1 MRIHLVRLDRQG
13 AVDAEMI
20 WEYLQACR
28 SQPQD
33 EAAGLGPLE
42 DCHSLDE
49 VRRFGLPEVARQA
62 RGDDLPPGF
71 VPALQFAAMDPSGKL
86 VGMIQLRLQ
95 LTQALLRV
103 GGNIGYSVRPD
114 CRRLGYA
121 GLMLDECLRQAA
133 TLGMSRVLITC
144 SPSNLASR
152 RTILSRGGQLEN
164 VLLSSFGQPVERYW
178 IDCSLR
184 SFVGGLD
191 QLLPVKPRQQEQSR
205 FDEI

>member
-1 MRIHLVRLDRQG
+1 MRIRLVRLDRPG

-49 VRRFGLPEVARQA
+49 VRRSGLPEVARQA

-71 VPALQFAAMDPSGKL
+71 VPALQFAALDPSSKL

-164 VLLSSFGQPVERYW
+164 VLPSRSGQPVERYW
-178 IDCSLR
+178 ID
-184 SFVGGLD
+184 
-191 QLLPVKPRQQEQSR
+191 LPAERTGQR
-205 FDEI
+205 TR

>member
-1 MRIHLVRLDRQG
+1 MGIRLVRMDQPG
-13 AVDAEMI
+13 AVDTEVI
-20 WEYLQACR
+20 WEYLQSCCDR
-28 SQPQD
+28 TED

-42 DCHSLDE
+42 DCRSLDE

-71 VPALQFAAMDPSGKL
+71 VPALQFAALDPGGKL

-95 LTQALLRV
+95 LTQALLRM

-114 CRRLGYA
+114 CRRRGYA

-164 VLLSSFGQPVERYW
+164 ALPSRSGQPVERYW
-178 IDCSLR
+178 ID
-184 SFVGGLD
+184 
-191 QLLPVKPRQQEQSR
+191 LPTERTGR
-205 FDEI
+205 

>member
-1 MRIHLVRLDRQG
+1 MGIRLVRMDQPG

-42 DCHSLDE
+42 GCHSLDE

-164 VLLSSFGQPVERYW
+164 VLPSRSGQPVERYW
-178 IDCSLR
+178 IELSTESTGQRTC
-184 SFVGGLD
+184 
-191 QLLPVKPRQQEQSR
+191 QHEPV
-205 FDEI
+205 

>member
-1 MRIHLVRLDRQG
+1 MGIRLLRMDQPG
-13 AVDAEMI
+13 AVDAEAV

-42 DCHSLDE
+42 GCHSLDE

-71 VPALQFAAMDPSGKL
+71 VPALQFAAMDPSGEL
-86 VGMIQLRLQ
+86 VGMIQLRLR
-95 LTQALLRV
+95 LTQALLRA

-114 CRRLGYA
+114 CRRRGYA
-121 GLMLDECLRQAA
+121 GLMLDDCLRRAA

-144 SPSNLASR
+144 SPLNLASR
-152 RTILSRGGQLEN
+152 RTILSCGGQLEN
-164 VLLSSFGQPVERYW
+164 VVPGSSGQPVERYW
-178 IDCSLR
+178 IELSTESTGQR
-184 SFVGGLD
+184 TR
-191 QLLPVKPRQQEQSR
+191 QHEPV
-205 FDEI
+205 

>member
-1 MRIHLVRLDRQG
+1 MGIRLVRMDQPG
-13 AVDAEMI
+13 AVDVEMI

-33 EAAGLGPLE
+33 DAAGLGPLE

-49 VRRFGLPEVARQA
+49 VRRSGLPEVARQA

-71 VPALQFAAMDPSGKL
+71 VPALQFAALDPSGKL

-95 LTQALLRV
+95 LTQALLRT

-114 CRRLGYA
+114 CRRQGYA
-121 GLMLDECLRQAA
+121 GLMLDGCLRRAA
-133 TLGMSRVLITC
+133 ALGMRRVLITC

-152 RTILSRGGQLEN
+152 RTILSCGGQLEN
-164 VLLSSFGQPVERYW
+164 VLPSRSGQPVERYW
-178 IDCSLR
+178 IELSTESTGQR
-184 SFVGGLD
+184 TR
-191 QLLPVKPRQQEQSR
+191 QHEPV
-205 FDEI
+205 

>member
-1 MRIHLVRLDRQG
+1 MGIRLVRMDQPG

-42 DCHSLDE
+42 GCHSLDE

-71 VPALQFAAMDPSGKL
+71 VPALQFAAMDPSGEL
-86 VGMIQLRLQ
+86 VGMIQLRLR
-95 LTQALLRV
+95 LTQALLRA

-114 CRRLGYA
+114 CRRRGYA
-121 GLMLDECLRQAA
+121 GLMLDDCLRRAA

-152 RTILSRGGQLEN
+152 RTILSCGGQLEN
-164 VLLSSFGQPVERYW
+164 VLPSRSGQPVERYW
-178 IDCSLR
+178 IELSTESTGQR
-184 SFVGGLD
+184 TR
-191 QLLPVKPRQQEQSR
+191 QHEPV
-205 FDEI
+205 

>member
-1 MRIHLVRLDRQG
+1 MGIRLVRVDQPG
-13 AVDAEMI
+13 AVDAKAI

-28 SQPQD
+28 ARIED

-42 DCHSLDE
+42 DCHSLDD
-49 VRRFGLPEVARQA
+49 VRRFGLSEVARQA

-71 VPALQFAAMDPSGKL
+71 VPALQFAALVPSGKL

-95 LTQALLRV
+95 LTEVLLRA

-114 CRRLGYA
+114 CRGRGYA
-121 GLMLDECLRQAA
+121 GLMLDDCLRRAA
-133 TLGMSRVLITC
+133 ALGMSRVLITC

-164 VLLSSFGQPVERYW
+164 VLSSSSGQPVERYW
-178 IDCSLR
+178 VDLST
-184 SFVGGLD
+184 
-191 QLLPVKPRQQEQSR
+191 E
-205 FDEI
+205 

>member
-1 MRIHLVRLDRQG
+1 MGIRLLRMDQPG
-13 AVDAEMI
+13 AVDAEAV

-71 VPALQFAAMDPSGKL
+71 VPALQFAAMDPSGEL
-86 VGMIQLRLQ
+86 VGMIQLRLR
-95 LTQALLRV
+95 LTQALLRA

-114 CRRLGYA
+114 CRRRGYA
-121 GLMLDECLRQAA
+121 GLMLDDCLRRAA

-144 SPSNLASR
+144 SPLNLASR
-152 RTILSRGGQLEN
+152 RTILSCGGQLEN
-164 VLLSSFGQPVERYW
+164 VVPGSSGQPVERYW
-178 IDCSLR
+178 IELSTESTGQR
-184 SFVGGLD
+184 TR
-191 QLLPVKPRQQEQSR
+191 QHEPV
-205 FDEI
+205 

>member
-33 EAAGLGPLE
+33 EAAGLGSLE

-71 VPALQFAAMDPSGKL
+71 VPALQFAALDAGGKL
-86 VGMIQLRLQ
+86 VGMIQLRLR
-95 LTQALLRV
+95 LTEALLRA

-114 CRRLGYA
+114 CRRRGYA
-121 GLMLDECLRQAA
+121 GLMLDDCLRRAA

-152 RTILSRGGQLEN
+152 RTILSCGGQLEN
-164 VLLSSFGQPVERYW
+164 VLPSRSGQPVERYW
-178 IDCSLR
+178 IELSTESTGQR
-184 SFVGGLD
+184 TR
-191 QLLPVKPRQQEQSR
+191 QHEPV
-205 FDEI
+205 

>member
-1 MRIHLVRLDRQG
+1 MGIRLVRLDRPG
-13 AVDAEMI
+13 AVGAEAI
-20 WEYLQACR
+20 WEYLLACR
-28 SQPQD
+28 ARPED

-42 DCHSLDE
+42 NCHSLDE
-49 VRRFGLPEVARQA
+49 VRRSGLPEVAYEA

-71 VPALQFAAMDPSGKL
+71 VPALQFAALVPSGKL

-95 LTQALLRV
+95 LTEVLLRT

-114 CRRLGYA
+114 CRRRGYA

-164 VLLSSFGQPVERYW
+164 VLPSRSGHPVERYW
-178 IDCSLR
+178 IDLSSKR
-184 SFVGGLD
+184 TD
-191 QLLPVKPRQQEQSR
+191 R
-205 FDEI
+205 

>member
-1 MRIHLVRLDRQG
+1 MGIRLVRMDQPG

-33 EAAGLGPLE
+33 DAAGLGPLE

-49 VRRFGLPEVARQA
+49 VRRSGLPEVARQA

-71 VPALQFAAMDPSGKL
+71 VPALQFAAMDPSGEL
-86 VGMIQLRLQ
+86 VGMIQLRLR
-95 LTQALLRV
+95 LTQVLLRA

-114 CRRLGYA
+114 CRRRGYA
-121 GLMLDECLRQAA
+121 GLMLDDCLRRAA

-144 SPSNLASR
+144 SPLNLASR
-152 RTILSRGGQLEN
+152 RTILSCGGQLEN
-164 VLLSSFGQPVERYW
+164 VVPGSSGQPVERYW
-178 IDCSLR
+178 IELSTESTGQR
-184 SFVGGLD
+184 TR
-191 QLLPVKPRQQEQSR
+191 QHEPV
-205 FDEI
+205 

>member
-1 MRIHLVRLDRQG
+1 MGIRLVRMDQPG

-33 EAAGLGPLE
+33 DAAGLGPLE
-42 DCHSLDE
+42 DCHSLGE
-49 VRRFGLPEVARQA
+49 VRRSGLPEVARQA

-71 VPALQFAAMDPSGKL
+71 VPALQFAALEPSGKL

-95 LTQALLRV
+95 LTQALLRT

-114 CRRLGYA
+114 CRRQGYA
-121 GLMLDECLRQAA
+121 GLMLDGCLRRAA

-144 SPSNLASR
+144 SPLNLASR
-152 RTILSRGGQLEN
+152 RTILSCGGQLEN
-164 VLLSSFGQPVERYW
+164 VVPGSSGQPVERYW
-178 IDCSLR
+178 IE
-184 SFVGGLD
+184 
-191 QLLPVKPRQQEQSR
+191 LPTESTGQRTRQHEPV
-205 FDEI
+205 

>member
-1 MRIHLVRLDRQG
+1 MRIHLVRLDRPG

-49 VRRFGLPEVARQA
+49 VRRSGLPEVARQA

-71 VPALQFAAMDPSGKL
+71 VPALQFAALDPSGKL

-144 SPSNLASR
+144 SPLNLASR
-152 RTILSRGGQLEN
+152 RTILSCGGQLEN
-164 VLLSSFGQPVERYW
+164 VVPGSSGQPVERYW
-178 IDCSLR
+178 IE
-184 SFVGGLD
+184 
-191 QLLPVKPRQQEQSR
+191 LPTESTGQRTRQHEPV
-205 FDEI
+205 

>member
-1 MRIHLVRLDRQG
+1 MGIRLVRMDQPG

-33 EAAGLGPLE
+33 DAAGLGPLE

-49 VRRFGLPEVARQA
+49 VCRFGLPEAARQA

-71 VPALQFAAMDPSGKL
+71 VPALQFAALDAGGKL
-86 VGMIQLRLQ
+86 VGMIQLRLR
-95 LTQALLRV
+95 LTEALLRA

-114 CRRLGYA
+114 CRRRGYA
-121 GLMLDECLRQAA
+121 GLMLDDCLRRAA

-152 RTILSRGGQLEN
+152 RTILSCGGQLEN
-164 VLLSSFGQPVERYW
+164 VLPSRSGQPVERYW
-178 IDCSLR
+178 IELSTESTGQR
-184 SFVGGLD
+184 TR
-191 QLLPVKPRQQEQSR
+191 QHEPV
-205 FDEI
+205 

>member
-1 MRIHLVRLDRQG
+1 MGIRLVRMDQQG
-13 AVDAEMI
+13 AVNAEAV

-28 SQPQD
+28 ARTED
-33 EAAGLGPLE
+33 EAAGLVPLE
-42 DCHSLDE
+42 NCHSLDE
-49 VRRFGLPEVARQA
+49 VRRSGLPEVAHQA

-191 QLLPVKPRQQEQSR
+191 QLLPVKPRPQESKSVR
-205 FDEI
+205 

>member
-1 MRIHLVRLDRQG
+1 MGIRLVRMDQPG
-13 AVDAEMI
+13 AVDAEAI

-28 SQPQD
+28 ARTED

-71 VPALQFAAMDPSGKL
+71 VPALQFAALDAGGKL
-86 VGMIQLRLQ
+86 VGMIQLRLR
-95 LTQALLRV
+95 LTQALLRM

-114 CRRLGYA
+114 CRRQGYA
-121 GLMLDECLRQAA
+121 GLMLDGCLRRAA
-133 TLGMSRVLITC
+133 ALGMRRVLITC

-152 RTILSRGGQLEN
+152 RTILSCGGQLEN
-164 VLLSSFGQPVERYW
+164 VLPSRSGQPVERYW
-178 IDCSLR
+178 IDLSTKR
-184 SFVGGLD
+184 TD
-191 QLLPVKPRQQEQSR
+191 R
-205 FDEI
+205 

>member
-1 MRIHLVRLDRQG
+1 MGIRLVRMDQPG

-42 DCHSLDE
+42 GCHSLDE

-114 CRRLGYA
+114 CRRLGYV

-144 SPSNLASR
+144 SPSNLASC

-164 VLLSSFGQPVERYW
+164 VLPSRSGQPVERYW
-178 IDCSLR
+178 IDLSTKR
-184 SFVGGLD
+184 TD
-191 QLLPVKPRQQEQSR
+191 R
-205 FDEI
+205 

>member
-1 MRIHLVRLDRQG
+1 MGIRLLRMDQPG
-13 AVDAEMI
+13 AVDAEAV

-49 VRRFGLPEVARQA
+49 VRRFGLPEVARQT

-71 VPALQFAAMDPSGKL
+71 VPALQFAAMDPSGEL
-86 VGMIQLRLQ
+86 VGMIQLRLR
-95 LTQALLRV
+95 LTQALLRA

-114 CRRLGYA
+114 CRRRGYA
-121 GLMLDECLRQAA
+121 GLMLDDCLRRAA

-144 SPSNLASR
+144 SPLNLASR
-152 RTILSRGGQLEN
+152 RTILSCGGQLEN
-164 VLLSSFGQPVERYW
+164 VVPGSSGQPVERYW
-178 IDCSLR
+178 IELSTESTGQR
-184 SFVGGLD
+184 TR
-191 QLLPVKPRQQEQSR
+191 QHEPV
-205 FDEI
+205 

>member
-1 MRIHLVRLDRQG
+1 MGIRLVRLDRPG
-13 AVDAEMI
+13 AAGAEAI

-28 SQPQD
+28 ARTED

-42 DCHSLDE
+42 NCHSLDE
-49 VRRFGLPEVARQA
+49 VRRSGLPEVAHQA

-71 VPALQFAAMDPSGKL
+71 VPALQFAALVPSGKL

-95 LTQALLRV
+95 LTQVLLRT

-114 CRRLGYA
+114 CRRRGYA

-133 TLGMSRVLITC
+133 ALGMSRVLITC

-164 VLLSSFGQPVERYW
+164 VLPSRSGQPVERYW
-178 IDCSLR
+178 IDLSTKR
-184 SFVGGLD
+184 TD
-191 QLLPVKPRQQEQSR
+191 R
-205 FDEI
+205 

>member
-1 MRIHLVRLDRQG
+1 MGIRLLRMDQPG
-13 AVDAEMI
+13 AVDAEAV

-42 DCHSLDE
+42 GCHSLDE

-71 VPALQFAAMDPSGKL
+71 VPALQFAAMDPSGEL
-86 VGMIQLRLQ
+86 VGMIQLRLR
-95 LTQALLRV
+95 LTEALLRT

-114 CRRLGYA
+114 CRRQGYA
-121 GLMLDECLRQAA
+121 GLMLDGCLRRAA
-133 TLGMSRVLITC
+133 ALGMRRVLITC

-152 RTILSRGGQLEN
+152 RTILSCGGQLEN
-164 VLLSSFGQPVERYW
+164 VLPSRSGQPVERYW
-178 IDCSLR
+178 IE
-184 SFVGGLD
+184 
-191 QLLPVKPRQQEQSR
+191 LPTESTGQRTRQHEPV
-205 FDEI
+205 

>member
-1 MRIHLVRLDRQG
+1 MGIRLVRLDQPG
-13 AVDAEMI
+13 AVDAEAI
-20 WEYLQACR
+20 WEYLLACR
-28 SQPQD
+28 ARPED

-42 DCHSLDE
+42 DCRSLDG
-49 VRRFGLPEVARQA
+49 VRRSGLPEVAYQA

-71 VPALQFAAMDPSGKL
+71 VPALQFAALDPSGKL

-164 VLLSSFGQPVERYW
+164 VLPSRSGQPVERYW
-178 IDCSLR
+178 IDLSTKR
-184 SFVGGLD
+184 TD
-191 QLLPVKPRQQEQSR
+191 R
-205 FDEI
+205 

>member
-1 MRIHLVRLDRQG
+1 MGIRLVRMDQPG

-20 WEYLQACR
+20 WEYLQSCR
-28 SQPQD
+28 ARTED

-62 RGDDLPPGF
+62 RGDHLPPGF
-71 VPALQFAAMDPSGKL
+71 VPALQFAALDAGGKL

-95 LTQALLRV
+95 LTQTLLRT
-103 GGNIGYSVRPD
+103 GGNIGYSIRPD
-114 CRRLGYA
+114 CRRQGYA
-121 GLMLDECLRQAA
+121 GLMLDGCLRRAA

-144 SPSNLASR
+144 SSSNLASR

-164 VLLSSFGQPVERYW
+164 VLPSRSGQPVERYW
-178 IDCSLR
+178 IE
-184 SFVGGLD
+184 
-191 QLLPVKPRQQEQSR
+191 LPTESTGQRTRQHEPV
-205 FDEI
+205 

>member
-1 MRIHLVRLDRQG
+1 MGIRLVRMDQPG
-13 AVDAEMI
+13 AVDTEVI
-20 WEYLQACR
+20 WEYLQSCR
-28 SQPQD
+28 ARTED

-42 DCHSLDE
+42 DCRSLDE

-71 VPALQFAAMDPSGKL
+71 VPALQFAAMDPSGEL
-86 VGMIQLRLQ
+86 VGMIQLRLR
-95 LTQALLRV
+95 LTQALLRA

-144 SPSNLASR
+144 SPSNLSSR
-152 RTILSRGGQLEN
+152 RTILSRDGQLEN
-164 VLLSSFGQPVERYW
+164 VLPSRSGQLVERYW
-178 IDCSLR
+178 IDLSAER
-184 SFVGGLD
+184 TD
-191 QLLPVKPRQQEQSR
+191 R
-205 FDEI
+205 

>member
-1 MRIHLVRLDRQG
+1 MRIHLVRLDRPG

-71 VPALQFAAMDPSGKL
+71 VPALQFAAMEPSGKL

-95 LTQALLRV
+95 LTQALLRM

-164 VLLSSFGQPVERYW
+164 VLPSRSGQPVERYW
-178 IDCSLR
+178 IDLSSKR
-184 SFVGGLD
+184 TD
-191 QLLPVKPRQQEQSR
+191 R
-205 FDEI
+205 

>member
-1 MRIHLVRLDRQG
+1 MRIHLVRLDRPG

-42 DCHSLDE
+42 GCHSLDE

-114 CRRLGYA
+114 CRGLGYA

-164 VLLSSFGQPVERYW
+164 VLPSRSGQPVERYW
-178 IDCSLR
+178 IDLSTKR
-184 SFVGGLD
+184 TD
-191 QLLPVKPRQQEQSR
+191 R
-205 FDEI
+205 

>member
-1 MRIHLVRLDRQG
+1 MGIRLVRMDQPG
-13 AVDAEMI
+13 AVDIEVI

-42 DCHSLDE
+42 GCHSLDE

-71 VPALQFAAMDPSGKL
+71 VPALQFAAMDPSGEL
-86 VGMIQLRLQ
+86 VGMIQLRLR
-95 LTQALLRV
+95 LTQVLLRA

-114 CRRLGYA
+114 CRRRGYA
-121 GLMLDECLRQAA
+121 GLMLDDCLRRAA

-144 SPSNLASR
+144 SPLNLASR
-152 RTILSRGGQLEN
+152 RTILSCGGQLEN
-164 VLLSSFGQPVERYW
+164 VVPGSSGQPVERYW
-178 IDCSLR
+178 IELSTESTGQR
-184 SFVGGLD
+184 TR
-191 QLLPVKPRQQEQSR
+191 QHEPV
-205 FDEI
+205 

>member
-1 MRIHLVRLDRQG
+1 MGIRLLRMDQPG
-13 AVDAEMI
+13 AVDAEAV

-71 VPALQFAAMDPSGKL
+71 VPALQFAAMDPSGEL
-86 VGMIQLRLQ
+86 VGMIQLRLR
-95 LTQALLRV
+95 LTQVLLRA

-114 CRRLGYA
+114 CRRRGYA
-121 GLMLDECLRQAA
+121 GLMLDDCLRRAA

-144 SPSNLASR
+144 SPLNLASR
-152 RTILSRGGQLEN
+152 RTILSCGGQLEN
-164 VLLSSFGQPVERYW
+164 VVPGSSGQPVERYW
-178 IDCSLR
+178 IELSTESTGQR
-184 SFVGGLD
+184 TR
-191 QLLPVKPRQQEQSR
+191 QHEPV
-205 FDEI
+205 

>member
-1 MRIHLVRLDRQG
+1 MRIHLVRLDRPG

-42 DCHSLDE
+42 GCHSLDE

-95 LTQALLRV
+95 LTEALLRA

-164 VLLSSFGQPVERYW
+164 VLPSRSGQPVERYW
-178 IDCSLR
+178 IE
-184 SFVGGLD
+184 
-191 QLLPVKPRQQEQSR
+191 LPTESTGHRTRQHEPV
-205 FDEI
+205 

>member
-1 MRIHLVRLDRQG
+1 MRIHLVRLDRPG

-42 DCHSLDE
+42 GCHSLDE

-95 LTQALLRV
+95 LTQALLRT

-114 CRRLGYA
+114 CRRRGYA

-164 VLLSSFGQPVERYW
+164 VLPSRSGQPVERYW
-178 IDCSLR
+178 IDLHA
-184 SFVGGLD
+184 
-191 QLLPVKPRQQEQSR
+191 EASR
-205 FDEI
+205 PKNASA

>member
-1 MRIHLVRLDRQG
+1 MRIHLVRLDRPG

-71 VPALQFAAMDPSGKL
+71 VPALQFAAMDPSGEL
-86 VGMIQLRLQ
+86 VGMIQLRLR
-95 LTQALLRV
+95 LTQALLRA

-114 CRRLGYA
+114 CRRQGYA
-121 GLMLDECLRQAA
+121 GLMLDDCLLRAA
-133 TLGMSRVLITC
+133 ALGMSRVLITC

-164 VLLSSFGQPVERYW
+164 VLPSRSGQPVERYW
-178 IDCSLR
+178 IDLSTKR
-184 SFVGGLD
+184 TD
-191 QLLPVKPRQQEQSR
+191 R
-205 FDEI
+205 

>member
-1 MRIHLVRLDRQG
+1 MGIRLLRMDQPG
-13 AVDAEMI
+13 AVDAEAV

-71 VPALQFAAMDPSGKL
+71 VPALQFAAMDPSGEL
-86 VGMIQLRLQ
+86 VGMIQLRLR
-95 LTQALLRV
+95 LTQALLRA

-114 CRRLGYA
+114 CRRQGYA
-121 GLMLDECLRQAA
+121 GLMLDGCLRRAA
-133 TLGMSRVLITC
+133 ALGMRRVLITC

-152 RTILSRGGQLEN
+152 RTILSCGGQLEN
-164 VLLSSFGQPVERYW
+164 VLPSRSGQPVERYW
-178 IDCSLR
+178 IELSTESTGQR
-184 SFVGGLD
+184 TR
-191 QLLPVKPRQQEQSR
+191 QHEPV
-205 FDEI
+205 

>member
-1 MRIHLVRLDRQG
+1 MRIHLVRLDRPG

-42 DCHSLDE
+42 GCHSLDE

-144 SPSNLASR
+144 SPLNLASR
-152 RTILSRGGQLEN
+152 RTILSCGGQLEN
-164 VLLSSFGQPVERYW
+164 VVPGSSGQPVERYW
-178 IDCSLR
+178 IE
-184 SFVGGLD
+184 
-191 QLLPVKPRQQEQSR
+191 LPTESTGQRTRQHEPV
-205 FDEI
+205 

>member
-1 MRIHLVRLDRQG
+1 MRIHLVRLDRPG
-13 AVDAEMI
+13 AVDAEMF

-42 DCHSLDE
+42 GCHSLDE

-114 CRRLGYA
+114 CRRRGYA
-121 GLMLDECLRQAA
+121 FM
-133 TLGMSRVLITC
+133 
-144 SPSNLASR
+144 
-152 RTILSRGGQLEN
+152 
-164 VLLSSFGQPVERYW
+164 
-178 IDCSLR
+178 
-184 SFVGGLD
+184 
-191 QLLPVKPRQQEQSR
+191 
-205 FDEI
+205 